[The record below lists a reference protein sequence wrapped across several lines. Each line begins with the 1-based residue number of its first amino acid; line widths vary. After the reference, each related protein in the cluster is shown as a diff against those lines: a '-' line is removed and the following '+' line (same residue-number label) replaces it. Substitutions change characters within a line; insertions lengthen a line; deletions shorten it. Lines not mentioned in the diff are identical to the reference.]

1 MMAQFESIGKAEA
14 AFRGMI
20 GFVKKAVESG
30 ELRIDEVE
38 RTLLGALSGGVRCG
52 RGADSCAGLRR
63 FASSRCVQICTH
75 RNFKKSPSKLHIV
88 TIAYP
93 SACRGPVNHPG

>member
-1 MMAQFESIGKAEA
+1 MMAQFKSIGKAEA

-38 RTLLGALSGGVRCG
+38 RTLLGGQTRHPHFI
-52 RGADSCAGLRR
+52 RR
-63 FASSRCVQICTH
+63 R
-75 RNFKKSPSKLHIV
+75 
-88 TIAYP
+88 
-93 SACRGPVNHPG
+93 